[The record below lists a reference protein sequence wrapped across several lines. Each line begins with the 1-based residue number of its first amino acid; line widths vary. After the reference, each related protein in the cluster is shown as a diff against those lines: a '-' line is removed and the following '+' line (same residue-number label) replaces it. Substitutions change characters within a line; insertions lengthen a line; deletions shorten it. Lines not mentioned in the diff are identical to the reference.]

1 MAGNYMFNLIFC
13 KQLISHLI
21 KNKKILFFEKEKMLH
36 EKLYCPA
43 LDFPLFNE
51 KLNCKKKC
59 HRYNNLSPEKLR
71 ERNNLI
77 SKILGKVGK
86 IFLIEQPFM
95 CDYGYNIEIGENF
108 CSNHNLIIL
117 DPAKVTF
124 GDNVFIGPNCG
135 FYTPEHPLDAK
146 TRATGLEYALP
157 INIGNN
163 VWIGGNVIVLGGVT
177 IGDNTVIGAGSVV
190 TKDIPSNTVAVGNPC
205 RVIKELAKV

>member
-117 DPAKVTF
+117 DPAKVIF
-124 GDNVFIGPNCG
+124 GNNVLVGPNCG
-135 FYTPEHPLDAK
+135 FYTAIHPINPENRSK
-146 TRATGLEYALP
+146 GLEQAKP
-157 INIGNN
+157 IKVGNN
-163 VWIGGNVIVLGGVT
+163 VWIGGGVSVLAGVT
-177 IGDNTVIGAGSVV
+177 IGDNSIIGAGSVV
-190 TKDIPSNTVAVGNPC
+190 NDNIPPNTLAVGNPC
-205 RVIKELAKV
+205 KVVKYIYD